1 MGKRKRMN
9 LTECLD
15 ELQETLEYIL
25 NEPETVDL
33 MMDDFEFANKVL
45 VIISERY
52 SNLMSNFDEDE
63 IEDAITYGY
72 PDIADLIKDVTE
84 LLSDALAETL
94 AEIEL
99 DEGAEID
106 DGGSERPMSFMQFE
120 NMLGA
125 VHVQNVYIPAPIR
138 DLYRR

>member
-1 MGKRKRMN
+1 MN

-33 MMDDFEFANKVL
+33 MMVDFEFANKVR
-45 VIISERY
+45 VMISERF
-52 SNLMSNFDEDE
+52 SDLMSNFDEEDV
-63 IEDAITYGY
+63 EDALTFDY
-72 PDIADLIKDVTE
+72 PNMADLMKDVTQ
-84 LLSDALAETL
+84 LLSDALADNQL
-94 AEIEL
+94 DDGAEL
-99 DEGAEID
+99 DD
-106 DGGSERPMSFMQFE
+106 RGSERPMSFMQFE

>member
-33 MMDDFEFANKVL
+33 MMVDFEFANKVR
-45 VIISERY
+45 VMISERF
-52 SNLMSNFDEDE
+52 SDLMSNFDEEDV
-63 IEDAITYGY
+63 EDALTFDY
-72 PDIADLIKDVTE
+72 PNMADLMKDVTQ
-84 LLSDALAETL
+84 LLSDALADNQL
-94 AEIEL
+94 DDGAEL
-99 DEGAEID
+99 DD
-106 DGGSERPMSFMQFE
+106 RGSERPMSFMQFE

>member
-1 MGKRKRMN
+1 MN

-33 MMDDFEFANKVL
+33 MMVDFEFANKVRA
-45 VIISERY
+45 IISERF
-52 SNLMSNFDEDE
+52 SNLMSNFDEEEVEHALTFD
-63 IEDAITYGY
+63 Y
-72 PDIADLIKDVTE
+72 PDMADLMKGVTE
-84 LLSDALAETL
+84 LLSDALSEN
-94 AEIEL
+94 EL
-99 DEGAEID
+99 GEGAELD
-106 DGGSERPMSFMQFE
+106 DSGSERPMSFMQFE

>member
-1 MGKRKRMN
+1 LGKRKRMN

-33 MMDDFEFANKVL
+33 MMVDFEFANKVR
-45 VIISERY
+45 VMISERF
-52 SNLMSNFDEDE
+52 SDLMSNFDEEDV
-63 IEDAITYGY
+63 EDALTFDY
-72 PDIADLIKDVTE
+72 PNMADLMKDVTQ
-84 LLSDALAETL
+84 LLSDALADNQL
-94 AEIEL
+94 DDGAEL
-99 DEGAEID
+99 DD
-106 DGGSERPMSFMQFE
+106 RGSERPMSFMQFE